1 MVARITY
8 GKNIVGV
15 LEYNKL
21 KVDKETAGVLC
32 CHKLPVMPLDGKID
46 FHKLVEA
53 FAPHLSDPRSRLSD
67 PVFHAS
73 LNPHPEDRLSDARL
87 IEIAHEY
94 MERMGYGDQPFVVF
108 KHEDIARSHLHIVS
122 ICIGPDGK
130 TIDRYND
137 RKLSQEIT
145 RELERQYGLHSS
157 QGERPVFEELR
168 RVDYRAGN
176 VRAQVASVVRSMTD
190 RYRFASAGEL
200 NTLLRP
206 FNVWLEECRG
216 EARGRTYEGVLYGA
230 LDASGERIGNPIPAS
245 RIGRDVGYDALQK
258 QYAATK
264 SWIRENRERLEP
276 TKEAIR
282 QAMRQCRTPEEFAEA
297 MRRAGVSV
305 RVPPQR
311 EERRE
316 DFRRHVHR
324 SRQPAG
330 CKRLAARQSVFGEQ
344 LREAVRAGRG
354 RNPEYGKRKLTCQ
367 SQDTGTNP
375 RQASAAKRH
384 NRKMAVV
391 RPRRYAA
398 RRSRS
403 TGSL

>member
-94 MERMGYGDQPFVVF
+94 MERMGYGAQPFVVF

-137 RKLSQEIT
+137 RKRSQEIT

-157 QGERPVFEELR
+157 QGERPVFEKLR

-206 FNVWLEECRG
+206 LMSGSKSVAEKRG
-216 EARGRTYEGVLYGA
+216 
-230 LDASGERIGNPIPAS
+230 
-245 RIGRDVGYDALQK
+245 
-258 QYAATK
+258 AA
-264 SWIRENRERLEP
+264 P
-276 TKEAIR
+276 TKVSFTERSMPPGNVSATR
-282 QAMRQCRTPEEFAEA
+282 SLPAVSGGMSGTTPCKDSTPQ
-297 MRRAGVSV
+297 RRAGFGKTGSGWS
-305 RVPPQR
+305 RPKKPSGR
-311 EERRE
+311 RCDNAERRKSSLKQCG
-316 DFRRHVHR
+316 RREFP
-324 SRQPAG
+324 S
-330 CKRLAARQSVFGEQ
+330 CSIAAER
-344 LREAVRAGRG
+344 
-354 RNPEYGKRKLTCQ
+354 T
-367 SQDTGTNP
+367 TGGF
-375 RQASAAKRH
+375 SA
-384 NRKMAVV
+384 
-391 RPRRYAA
+391 
-398 RRSRS
+398 SRS
-403 TGSL
+403 SITTTGWL